1 LPPNAGVGHCRSTPG
16 QSSGFD
22 QCAAH
27 CPNKIK
33 LGKHSLLQ
41 LIEYNSCRAK
51 ATTLR
56 NGQRHGNSAGGWQWQ
71 LQLPMVTE
79 TVLANGKG
87 DGDSNG

>member
-1 LPPNAGVGHCRSTPG
+1 LPPNAGVGHCRLTPG

-27 CPNKIK
+27 CTNEIK

-41 LIEYNSCRAK
+41 LVEYNFCRTK

-56 NGQRHGNSAGGWQWQ
+56 NGQQHGDSDGQWQWQ
-71 LQLPMVTE
+71 LQWPAVTE
-79 TVLANGKG
+79 TSMANGKG
-87 DGDSNG
+87 NGKNNN